1 MLRRILY
8 VSLEL
13 TRLSGPCK
21 SLGWLSR
28 LKRKHTHPTAPFLSL
43 ESRQRIQL
51 GILPYLFFGHACGP
65 LTAYQVCWWRMEGAT
80 CTILHPAAMEGLA
93 EKIKK
98 HINDDPTDPRYTKS
112 FGPEIDSL
120 DNKRRWMPAGAA
132 LQEWNET
139 LAPQLQEL
147 MEDRKME
154 IQKKEKTVDCHIFR
168 LFYMMGRDQDH
179 AHPTVIIACD
189 GRGHKGILKKTM
201 SIIIRNG
208 KLAQKGFKLRGMRAT
223 DLDFK
228 ARHQRFYARI
238 TSFPDME
245 GLRGPVSLYGKRIR
259 AENTQKEAVIGGTI
273 IVDDRYYALTVAH
286 PFVGPNY
293 TGSKPRDGSV
303 VEFFDTEWALETDN
317 DDDYDDDDDDDDSY
331 DNDSAY
337 DSDQERQ
344 SLVVEDVEIP
354 DSDHSHGLRI
364 QDMNSVM
371 DWAVIELE
379 DDRLFGANELKLNVS
394 RKSVWVYPNLLKS
407 KPFQGE
413 VVIAS
418 PDGIFHGVS
427 SGAAAAAKL
436 RHATSDTTVWAVHTQ
451 EKLRK
456 CQHLSAMQYA
466 DFIYYIR
473 TSLIWT

>member
-1 MLRRILY
+1 
-8 VSLEL
+8 
-13 TRLSGPCK
+13 
-21 SLGWLSR
+21 
-28 LKRKHTHPTAPFLSL
+28 
-43 ESRQRIQL
+43 
-51 GILPYLFFGHACGP
+51 
-65 LTAYQVCWWRMEGAT
+65 MEGAT

-189 GRGHKGILKKTM
+189 GRGHKGILKQTM